1 MDRTESLLI
10 EIRDL
15 LRQLLELVRAAN
27 PRAAEAVKS
36 RWEGLFQPI
45 RGAFDEV
52 DRWAPRG

>member
-1 MDRTESLLI
+1 MNKTEELLA

-15 LRQLLELVRAAN
+15 LGQLLELARAAN

-45 RGAFDEV
+45 KGTSDEV
-52 DRWAPRG
+52 GRWAPND